1 MRGLNAFQPVMLGG
15 IPSALEALARE
26 QQAGRLRI
34 RPVQINAAGETL
46 IAAARQQIAAV
57 FGCQVGNYY
66 GLSEAVGLTY
76 ECAGQRLHVN
86 SDWYIVEPVDEH
98 DHPVPLGQMSHDVL
112 VTNLAN
118 RDRMGDRIA
127 ISPDACRCGSPF
139 PPIRVIG
146 RTDDILKFRTPQGD
160 TIQILPLAIAT
171 VAEETPGVASC
182 QLIQT
187 EPQNSACA
195 SW

>member
-1 MRGLNAFQPVMLGG
+1 M
-15 IPSALEALARE
+15 
-26 QQAGRLRI
+26 
-34 RPVQINAAGETL
+34 
-46 IAAARQQIAAV
+46 
-57 FGCQVGNYY
+57 GNYY
-66 GLSEAVGLTY
+66 GSSEAVGLTY
-76 ECAGQRLHVN
+76 ECAAQRLHVN

-118 RDRMGDRIA
+118 RVQPIIRYRMGDRIA
-127 ISPDACRCGSPF
+127 ISPDACPCGSPF

-187 EPQNSACA
+187 EPQKLSVRA

>member
-1 MRGLNAFQPVMLGG
+1 MSTKRG
-15 IPSALEALARE
+15 
-26 QQAGRLRI
+26 QA
-34 RPVQINAAGETL
+34 Q
-46 IAAARQQIAAV
+46 
-57 FGCQVGNYY
+57 
-66 GLSEAVGLTY
+66 AVGLTY
-76 ECAGQRLHVN
+76 ECAAQRLHIN

-118 RDRMGDRIA
+118 RVQPIIRYRMGDRIA
-127 ISPDACRCGSPF
+127 ISPDPCPCGGPF

-171 VAEETPGVASC
+171 ALSR
-182 QLIQT
+182 
-187 EPQNSACA
+187 
-195 SW
+195 W